1 MGQQLDDLAHIWG
14 NDLQVSPAGDF
25 ARVNGLERSKQRV
38 MRRLLTNPGDYK
50 QHPTYGA
57 GLAAYVGQVLN
68 IAKLTALVRGQML
81 LEASVGRSPEPV
93 VNLVQ
98 IPNGIE
104 VDISYTALPDRQPV
118 LLSFTVSP

>member
-81 LEASVGRSPEPV
+81 LEASV